1 MKKRIVKRLKLRK
14 EIKIAIVFFMLV
26 YIELT
31 SVIRGLEL
39 NNEMIIFGSI
49 TLVNMMIGILLMMN
63 KEK

>member
-1 MKKRIVKRLKLRK
+1 MKKRIVKKLKLRK
-14 EIKIAIVFFMLV
+14 EIKIVIVFLLLV

-39 NNEMIIFGSI
+39 DDEIIIFGSI

-63 KEK
+63 K

>member
-1 MKKRIVKRLKLRK
+1 MKEYKNLLIEELRN
-14 EIKIAIVFFMLV
+14 EIKIAIVFLLLV

-49 TLVNMMIGILLMMN
+49 TLINMMICMLLMMN
-63 KEK
+63 K